1 MATPTPF
8 FNIVGKTVAIT
19 GATGGIGSAIASR
32 FLQEG
37 ARLLLIGR
45 DQFKL
50 DMELSKQRDK
60 AKTLKSAAFKLS
72 YAEAAKI
79 QHPDRHASYLLRS
92 LTDMDEW
99 KRITRDVHHE
109 IDVLVNCAGMSQASL
124 LPRTRE
130 PDINHLIGTNLTG
143 AIIASKAVVS
153 QMLRRKNK
161 KLITVN
167 AFSGGVVINVASLLG
182 QLGTPGTSVYAAT
195 KAGLVG
201 FTKSLAT
208 EFAPHIRANAVLP
221 GFVDTNM
228 TAYLQNQ
235 AHPQTDPQSKT
246 TPVKSN
252 LLNSIPMQRLGLPEE
267 VADAVYFLVRNQYAN
282 GCLLNLDGG
291 LGSLVATATTM
302 GSTSN
307 NSGAGSE

>member
-32 FLQEG
+32 FLHEG

-60 AKTLKSAAFKLS
+60 AKTLKSAPS
-72 YAEAAKI
+72 RAETAQI
-79 QHPDRHASYLLRS
+79 QHPDRHATYLLRS
-92 LTDMDEW
+92 LTDVDEW

-143 AIIASKAVVS
+143 AIIATKAVVS

-161 KLITVN
+161 KRITVN
-167 AFSGGVVINVASLLG
+167 EFTGGVVVNVASLLG

-208 EFAPHIRANAVLP
+208 EFAPHIRVNAVLP

-235 AHPQTDPQSKT
+235 AHPQIDPESKT

-252 LLNSIPMQRLGLPEE
+252 LLDSIPMQRLGLPEE

-307 NSGAGSE
+307 SGAGLE